1 MTLHNFPSHRTHPE
15 KEKTSMSRTLNRR
28 NFFTVTG
35 LGLGVAALAACGG
48 PSTSG
53 PAAQSIRT
61 DWTKV
66 TPAAKITFMS
76 SHPGKSADIEAALI
90 KDFEAANPGITVE
103 LVTGGANYEEVA
115 QKFQTAQAGNNV
127 PDVVVASDVWWFR
140 YAIADTVVPMDELL
154 AAVGDKTAKF
164 NATLYGDYNY
174 AQKHWAVPYARSTPL
189 FYYNKDHFKAAGLPD
204 RAPTTWDE
212 FATWAP
218 KIQAANAKKPGYQH
232 AYQYPALA
240 GYAGWTLQNVLWGQG
255 GGWSKEWTMTANS
268 SESVKA
274 LTWVQDTIVKD
285 GWAGVSSKD
294 AVSDMTAGAISAT
307 VSSTGDLVGTLTAAK
322 TANMN
327 IGVGFLPGGAVSAS
341 PVCPTGGAG
350 LVIAAKTSPE
360 RQLAAAKFVS
370 FVTNAA
376 NTAKFSAATGY
387 MPVRTDA
394 DMSAVLATTP
404 QIQVA
409 LDQLKVTRS
418 QDYGRVFLP
427 GADLEMANAAAKIMN
442 EKADVATTLG
452 ALQQKLEGIYTKT
465 VKPKL
470 KS

>member
-1 MTLHNFPSHRTHPE
+1 
-15 KEKTSMSRTLNRR
+15 MSLTINRR
-28 NFFTVTG
+28 NFLTVTG
-35 LGLGVAALAACGG
+35 LGLGALALGACGG
-48 PSTSG
+48 PSTAG
-53 PAAQSIRT
+53 TAATAMKT

-90 KDFEAANPGITVE
+90 RDFEAANPGIKVE

-140 YAIADTVVPMDELL
+140 YAIADTVTPLDDLL
-154 AAVGDKTAKF
+154 ATVGDKSEQF
-164 NATLYGDYNY
+164 NATLFGDYKHTD
-174 AQKHWAVPYARSTPL
+174 KHWAVPYARSTPL

-204 RAPTTWDE
+204 RAPATWEE
-212 FATWAP
+212 FALWAP
-218 KIQAANAKKPGYQH
+218 KIQAANAGNKGYQH

-255 GGWSKEWTMTANS
+255 GGWSKEWELTTNS
-268 SESVKA
+268 EASIKA
-274 LTWVQDTIVKD
+274 MTWVQETITKD

-294 AVSDMTAGAISAT
+294 AVSDMTAGAVSAT
-307 VSSTGDLVGTLTAAK
+307 VSSTGDLVGTLEAAK

-327 IGVGFLPGGAVSAS
+327 IGVGFLPGGSVSAS

-360 RQLAAAKFVS
+360 RQLAAAQFVS
-370 FVTNAA
+370 FMTNAA
-376 NTAKFSAATGY
+376 NTARFSAATGY
-387 MPVRTDA
+387 MPVRDDA
-394 DMSAVLATTP
+394 DMAAVLASTP
-404 QIQVA
+404 EIQVA

-442 EKADVATTLG
+442 ENADVATTLN
-452 ALQQKLEGIYTKT
+452 ALQEKLGGIYTKT
-465 VKPKL
+465 VQPKL

>member
-1 MTLHNFPSHRTHPE
+1 M
-15 KEKTSMSRTLNRR
+15 
-28 NFFTVTG
+28 G
-35 LGLGVAALAACGG
+35 LSALSVGAVALAAC
-48 PSTSG
+48 SG
-53 PAAQSIRT
+53 PTTGGKADAKNAAATT
-61 DWTKV
+61 DWSQVK
-66 TPAAKITFMS
+66 PASKITFMS
-76 SHPGKSADIEAALI
+76 SHPGKSGDVEAALI
-90 KDFEAANPGITVE
+90 AEFEAANPDIKVE

-115 QKFQTAQAGNNV
+115 QKFQTSQAGSNV

-140 YAIADTVVPMDELL
+140 YAIADSVVPLDALL
-154 AAVGDKTAKF
+154 KAVEDKAGF
-164 NATLYGDYNY
+164 NDTLFNDYNY
-174 AQKHWAVPYARSTPL
+174 GDSHWAVPYARSTPL

-212 FATWAP
+212 FSQWAP
-218 KIQAANAKKPGYQH
+218 KLQAANAASKGYQH

-255 GGWSKEWTMTANS
+255 GGWSKEWTMSANS
-268 SESVKA
+268 AESVKA
-274 LTWVQDTIVKD
+274 MQWVQDTIVKD
-285 GWAGVSSKD
+285 SWAGVSSKD
-294 AVSDMTAGAISAT
+294 AVSDLTAGAVSAT
-307 VSSTGDLVGTLTAAK
+307 VSSTGDLVGTLKAAK
-322 TANMN
+322 EANMN
-327 IGVGFLPGGAVSAS
+327 IGVGFLPGGAVSKS

-370 FVTNAA
+370 FVTSAA
-376 NTAKFSAATGY
+376 GTAKFSAATGY

-394 DMSAVLATTP
+394 DMSGVLATTP

-427 GADLEMANAAAKIMN
+427 GADQEMANAAAKIMN
-442 EKADVATTLG
+442 EKADVTATLTTLQG
-452 ALQQKLEGIYTKT
+452 KLEDIYTKT

>member
-1 MTLHNFPSHRTHPE
+1 
-15 KEKTSMSRTLNRR
+15 MSQTINRR
-28 NFFTVTG
+28 NFFAVTG
-35 LGLGVAALAACGG
+35 LGLGTAALAACGG
-48 PSTSG
+48 PSTAGTAVKTAS
-53 PAAQSIRT
+53 T
-61 DWTKV
+61 DWSKV
-66 TPAAKITFMS
+66 KPAAKITFMS
-76 SHPGKSADIEAALI
+76 SHPGKSGDIEAALI
-90 KDFEAANPGITVE
+90 KDFEAANPGIKVD

-140 YAIADTVVPMDELL
+140 YAIADTVMPVDDLL
-154 AAVGDKTAKF
+154 AAVGDKSSEF
-164 NATLYGDYNY
+164 NETLFGDYNY
-174 AQKHWAVPYARSTPL
+174 ADKHWAVPYARSTPL

-218 KIQAANAKKPGYQH
+218 KIQAANAGNAGYQH

-255 GGWSKEWTMTANS
+255 GGWSNKWELTANS
-268 SESVKA
+268 TASVKA
-274 LTWVQDTIVKD
+274 MTWVQQTIVKD

-294 AVSDMTAGAISAT
+294 AVSDMTAGAVSAT
-307 VSSTGDLVGTLTAAK
+307 VSSTGDLVGTLKAAK

-387 MPVRTDA
+387 MPVRKDA

-452 ALQQKLEGIYTKT
+452 ALQDKLDGIYTKT

-470 KS
+470 TS

>member
-1 MTLHNFPSHRTHPE
+1 MTTDI
-15 KEKTSMSRTLNRR
+15 NRR
-28 NFFTVTG
+28 NLLAAAG
-35 LGLGVAALAACGG
+35 LGMGALALAACGG
-48 PSTSG
+48 PSTAA
-53 PAAQSIRT
+53 PAATASAT
-61 DWTKV
+61 DWSKV
-66 TPAAKITFMS
+66 KPASKITFMS

-90 KDFEAANPGITVE
+90 KDFQAANPGIEVE

-115 QKFQTAQAGNNV
+115 QKFQTSQAGNNV

-140 YAIADTVVPMDELL
+140 YAIAGTVVPLEALL
-154 AAVGDKTAKF
+154 SAVDDKSAGF
-164 NATLYGDYNY
+164 NKTLYDDYNY
-174 AQKHWAVPYARSTPL
+174 GESHWAVPYARSTPL
-189 FYYNKDHFKAAGLPD
+189 FYYNKDHFAAAGVPD
-204 RAPTTWDE
+204 RAPATWDE
-212 FATWAP
+212 FASWAP
-218 KIQAANAKKPGYQH
+218 KIQAANAGKPGYLH

-255 GGWSKEWTMTANS
+255 AGWSNKWDMTANS
-268 SESVKA
+268 DASVKA
-274 LTWVQDTIVKD
+274 MQWVADTIVKD

-294 AVSDMTAGAISAT
+294 AVADMTAGAISST
-307 VSSTGDLVGTLTAAK
+307 ISSTGDLVGTLKAAS
-322 TANMN
+322 TSGMN

-350 LVIAAKTSPE
+350 LVIATKTSPE
-360 RQLAAAKFVS
+360 RQLAAAKFIS
-370 FVTNAA
+370 FVTNAQS
-376 NTAKFSAATGY
+376 TAKFSAATGY

-394 DMSAVLATTP
+394 DMTPVLSATP

-442 EKADVATTLG
+442 EKADVKATLDTLQG
-452 ALQQKLEGIYTKT
+452 KLEEIYTKT

>member
-1 MTLHNFPSHRTHPE
+1 MLFTE
-15 KEKTSMSRTLNRR
+15 KEKFVMSTSFNRR
-28 NFFTVTG
+28 NFLTITG
-35 LGLGVAALAACGG
+35 LGLGTAALAACSG

-53 PAAQSIRT
+53 NDAANANLAAT
-61 DWTKV
+61 DWSKV
-66 TPAAKITFMS
+66 TPATKITFMS
-76 SHPGKSADIEAALI
+76 SHPGKSQDVEAALI
-90 KDFEAANPGITVE
+90 KDFQAANPGITVE

-115 QKFQTAQAGNNV
+115 QKFQTSQAGNNV

-140 YAIADTVVPMDELL
+140 HALASTVVPLDSLL
-154 AAVGDKTAKF
+154 KVVGDQTSDF
-164 NATLYGDYNY
+164 NATLFGDYDY
-174 AQKHWAVPYARSTPL
+174 AGSHWAVPYARSTPL

-204 RAPTTWDE
+204 RTPTTWDE
-212 FATWAP
+212 FAAWAP
-218 KIQAANAKKPGYQH
+218 KIQKANAAKSGYQH

-255 GGWSKEWTMTANS
+255 GGWSNKWDMTANS
-268 SESVKA
+268 DASVKA
-274 LTWVQDTIVKD
+274 MQWVQDTIVKD
-285 GWAGVSSKD
+285 GWAGVSSND
-294 AVSDMTAGAISAT
+294 AVSDLTAGAVSAT
-307 VSSTGDLVGTLTAAK
+307 VSSTGDLVGALTAAK
-322 TANMN
+322 AANMN
-327 IGVGFLPGGAVSAS
+327 IGVGFLPGGSVSAS

-370 FVTNAA
+370 FVTNAQS
-376 NTAKFSAATGY
+376 TAKFSAATGY
-387 MPVRTDA
+387 MPVRTGA
-394 DMSAVLATTP
+394 DMSSVLATTP

-427 GADLEMANAAAKIMN
+427 GADLEMADAAAKIMN
-442 EKADVATTLG
+442 QKADVTSTLT
-452 ALQQKLEGIYTKT
+452 ALQGKLEDIYTKS

>member
-1 MTLHNFPSHRTHPE
+1 
-15 KEKTSMSRTLNRR
+15 MSA
-28 NFFTVTG
+28 
-35 LGLGVAALAACGG
+35 LGLGAVALAACSG

-53 PAAQSIRT
+53 SATTSAAAT
-61 DWTKV
+61 DWSKV

-76 SHPGKSADIEAALI
+76 SHPGKSADVEAALI
-90 KDFEAANPGITVE
+90 ADFEAANPGIKVD

-115 QKFQTAQAGNNV
+115 QKFQTAQTGTDV

-140 YAIADTVVPMDELL
+140 YAIANTIVPLDGMLK
-154 AAVGDKTAKF
+154 AVEDKGAF
-164 NATLYGDYNY
+164 NTTLFNDYNY
-174 AQKHWAVPYARSTPL
+174 TDQHWAVPYARSTPL

-204 RAPTTWDE
+204 RAPTTWSE
-212 FATWAP
+212 FASWAP
-218 KIQAANAKKPGYQH
+218 KLQAANAKSKGYQH

-268 SESVKA
+268 AETVKA
-274 LTWVQDTIVKD
+274 MQWVQDTIVKD
-285 GWAGVSSKD
+285 AWAGVSSND
-294 AVSDMTAGAISAT
+294 AVSDLAAGAVSAT
-307 VSSTGDLVGTLTAAK
+307 VSSTGDLVGTLKAAK
-322 TANMN
+322 AANMN
-327 IGVGFLPGGAVSAS
+327 IGVGFLPGGDVTKS

-376 NTAKFSAATGY
+376 GTAKFSAATGY

-394 DMSAVLATTP
+394 DMSSVLATTP
-404 QIQVA
+404 QIKVA
-409 LDQLKVTRS
+409 LDQLAVTRS

-427 GADLEMANAAAKIMN
+427 GADQEMANAAAKIMN
-442 EKADVATTLG
+442 EKADVTATLTTLQG
-452 ALQQKLEGIYTKT
+452 KLEDIYTKT